1 MADRAEGSIQI
12 AATPAEILEVI
23 ADFEAYPEWAG
34 VKTAE
39 ILEKDE
45 DGWPRKVAMS
55 ISQMGFDAS
64 YTLEYDYL
72 EDYGGLSWV
81 STETSGALKRVEGEY
96 VLEPAGDAATK
107 VTYRLSIDLSVRVP
121 GFLKRQGEKQA
132 INTAL
137 DGLKKRVE
145 AG

>member
-1 MADRAEGSIQI
+1 MADRAEGSTEI

-23 ADFEAYPEWAG
+23 ADFDSYPEWAG
-34 VKTAE
+34 VKSAE
-39 ILEKDE
+39 ILEKDA

-64 YTLEYDYL
+64 YTLEYDYY
-72 EDYGGLSWV
+72 EDYGGLSWT
-81 STETSGALKRVEGEY
+81 STETSGALRSVEGEY
-96 VLEPAGDAATK
+96 VLEASGDATK
-107 VTYRLSIDLSVRVP
+107 VTYRLAIDLSVPVP

-137 DGLKKRVE
+137 GGLKKRVE
-145 AG
+145 QG